1 MKRVIVT
8 DSSCDRNEALDKE
21 IAIRR
26 VPFALSCNGHH
37 YVDDGSMDIDAFL
50 ADVDASDTV
59 AQSAAMSPQHFID
72 AAGDA
77 DEIFFLTISSRLS
90 SSYNSAELAARE
102 LREAGKRAH
111 AFDSKAAAAGE
122 SAYLFR
128 LHELIQSGLSFDEIV
143 AKEEEI
149 AQTNYTYF
157 VLNNYGTLM
166 KSGRLLR
173 LAGNILTTLSVRPIC
188 CGVNGDI
195 GLKSIARGMARA
207 VMRMAEHIAAE
218 NVPFAKRT
226 LFITH
231 IRDSER
237 AEQVKQEILARAPF
251 GRVEIV
257 EGGGL
262 NACYANRGG
271 IVVGF

>member
-1 MKRVIVT
+1 MKRIVVT
-8 DSSCDRNEALDKE
+8 DSSCDMNDALAKE
-21 IAIRR
+21 IAIQR
-26 VPFALSCNGHH
+26 VPFALTCNGNH
-37 YVDDGSMDIDAFL
+37 YIDDGNMDIDVFL

-59 AQSAAMSPQHFID
+59 AQSAAMSPQHFLD

-77 DEIFFLTISSRLS
+77 EEVFFLTISGRLS
-90 SSYNSAELAARE
+90 SANNSAEIAARE
-102 LREAGKRAH
+102 LREEGRKAH
-111 AFDSKAAAAGE
+111 VFDSKAAAAGE

-128 LHELIQSGLSFDEIV
+128 LHQLIQQELSFEEIL

-149 AQTNYTYF
+149 AQTNHTYF

-195 GLKSIARGMARA
+195 GLKSIARGMDRA

-218 NVPFAKRT
+218 EVPFAERT

-231 IRDSER
+231 IRDVER
-237 AEQVKQEILARAPF
+237 AEQVKREILARAPF

>member
-21 IAIRR
+21 IAARR

-90 SSYNSAELAARE
+90 SSYNSAALAARE
-102 LREAGKRAH
+102 LCEEGKRAH

-122 SAYLFR
+122 SAYLLR
-128 LHELIQSGLSFDEIV
+128 LHELIQKGLSFDEIV

-157 VLNNYGTLM
+157 VLNNYTTLS
-166 KSGRLLR
+166 KSGRLPR
-173 LAGNILTTLSVRPIC
+173 LAGNILTHLSIRPIC
-188 CGVNGDI
+188 RGVNGEI
-195 GLKSIARGMARA
+195 GLKSIARGMDRA
-207 VMRMAEHIAAE
+207 MMRMAEHIAAE
-218 NVPFAKRT
+218 DVPFAKRT
-226 LFITH
+226 LVITH
-231 IRDSER
+231 IRDIER
-237 AEQVKQEILARAPF
+237 AEQVKREILARAPF

>member
-21 IAIRR
+21 IAARR

-77 DEIFFLTISSRLS
+77 EEIFFLTISSRLS
-90 SSYNSAELAARE
+90 SSYNSAALAARE
-102 LREAGKRAH
+102 LREEGKRAH

-128 LHELIQSGLSFDEIV
+128 LHELIQKGLSFDEIV

-157 VLNNYGTLM
+157 VLNDYTTLS
-166 KSGRLLR
+166 KSGRLPR
-173 LAGNILTTLSVRPIC
+173 LAGNILTHLSIRPIC
-188 CGVNGDI
+188 RGVNGEI
-195 GLKSIARGMARA
+195 GLKSIARGMDRA
-207 VMRMAEHIAAE
+207 MMRMAEHIAAE
-218 NVPFAKRT
+218 DVPFAKRT
-226 LFITH
+226 LVVTH

-237 AEQVKQEILARAPF
+237 AEQVKREILARAPF

>member
-1 MKRVIVT
+1 MKRIIVT
-8 DSSCDRNEALDKE
+8 DSSCDMNQAMAEE
-21 IAIRR
+21 IAISR
-26 VPFALSCNGHH
+26 VPFSLTCNGHH
-37 YVDDGSMDIDAFL
+37 YIDDGSMDIDAFL

-59 AQSAAMSPQHFID
+59 AQSAAMSPQQFMD

-77 DEIFFLTISSRLS
+77 DEIFFLTISGRLS
-90 SSYNSAELAARE
+90 SAYNSAQIAVRE
-102 LREAGKRAH
+102 LREAGKKAH

-128 LHELIQSGLSFDEIV
+128 LLQLLQRNLSFEDIL
-143 AKEEEI
+143 AQEEEI

-157 VLNNYGTLM
+157 VLNDYSTLV
-166 KSGRLLR
+166 KSGRLPR
-173 LAGNILTTLSVRPIC
+173 LAGNILATLSIRPIC
-188 CGVNGDI
+188 RGVNGEI
-195 GLKSIARGMARA
+195 GLKSIARGMDRG
-207 VMRMAEHIAAE
+207 VVRLAEHIASEA
-218 NVPFAKRT
+218 VPFAERT

-231 IRDSER
+231 IRDKER
-237 AEQVKQEILARAPF
+237 AEQVKREILARAPF